1 MASLIENFKGNV
13 SIILIRK
20 QMTRSELAESI
31 GCNKSQISHVLNGR
45 QIPTLDAVERWASAL
60 DVSAIELLHNLT

>member
-13 SIILIRK
+13 SIVLTKK

-45 QIPTLDAVERWASAL
+45 QIPTLIAVERWAKAL
-60 DVSAIELLHNLT
+60 DVNAIELLRDPT